1 MIPLSVIIQTHAV
14 SSCAEAAAN
23 SKLFRFGFLRL
34 CHLSDCLP
42 VPYKPPECDCPQDCE
57 CRGYARPAWDRVRGL
72 GAEEKEALP
81 CDFAESTSQDFHVKG
96 IQRTLSHLE
105 HGRRYRQLYQA
116 ASPEVSAAMHSLS
129 SPHAMIWH
137 RVCPFEPRLQIAS
150 YLVKMRVRQELDLRM
165 PCLTD
170 AYNHQR
176 AARCCNPH
184 HAAAQAAQRFRP
196 PALCDHRQRRWQ
208 RQKDPRQ
215 AEVRRASRLQSRGT
229 LNF

>member
-1 MIPLSVIIQTHAV
+1 MIPLSVIIRTHAV
-14 SSCAEAAAN
+14 SSCTEAAAK
-23 SKLFRFGFLRL
+23 SKLFRFGPLRL

-176 AARCCNPH
+176 IARCCNPH
-184 HAAAQAAQRFRP
+184 HAALEPRHAFDHL
-196 PALCDHRQRRWQ
+196 LCVATGNAGGSARRTHD
-208 RQKDPRQ
+208 KLKFT
-215 AEVRRASRLQSRGT
+215 V
-229 LNF
+229 